1 LHLTNKRAL
10 PKNHQSTLSSIKT
23 AKNTSSGKASI
34 IGLVIKSIIG
44 LGVILGIIFFL
55 STIDFPA
62 PKKEI
67 EKIIPNENFKIV
79 K

>member
-1 LHLTNKRAL
+1 MQFN
-10 PKNHQSTLSSIKT
+10 
-23 AKNTSSGKASI
+23 KNTSSGKKSI

-44 LGVILGIIFFL
+44 LAFALAVVLILN
-55 STIDFPA
+55 SIDFPA

>member
-1 LHLTNKRAL
+1 MQFN
-10 PKNHQSTLSSIKT
+10 
-23 AKNTSSGKASI
+23 KNTSSGKTNI
-34 IGLVIKSIIG
+34 ISLVIKSILG
-44 LGVILGIIFFL
+44 LVVILGLIFFINK
-55 STIDFPA
+55 IDFPA

>member
-1 LHLTNKRAL
+1 MQFIR
-10 PKNHQSTLSSIKT
+10 
-23 AKNTSSGKASI
+23 NTSSTKRTSVLI
-34 IGLVIKSIIG
+34 IKLSLVILLFIG
-44 LGVILGIIFFL
+44 AVFL
-55 STIDFPA
+55 LSKIDFPA

>member
-1 LHLTNKRAL
+1 MQFQRNTSSSKRAL
-10 PKNHQSTLSSIKT
+10 SLIIKL
-23 AKNTSSGKASI
+23 
-34 IGLVIKSIIG
+34 GLVLLLF
-44 LGVILGIIFFL
+44 LGTVFL
-55 STIDFPA
+55 LSKIDFPA

>member
-1 LHLTNKRAL
+1 MQFTR
-10 PKNHQSTLSSIKT
+10 
-23 AKNTSSGKASI
+23 NTSSDKSLI
-34 IGLVIKSIIG
+34 IK
-44 LGVILGIIFFL
+44 LGIVLVLFLGAIFLL
-55 STIDFPA
+55 SKIDFPA

>member
-1 LHLTNKRAL
+1 MQFTR
-10 PKNHQSTLSSIKT
+10 
-23 AKNTSSGKASI
+23 NTSSSKKAI
-34 IGLVIKSIIG
+34 LLVIKLGLVVVLFIG
-44 LGVILGIIFFL
+44 AIFLL
-55 STIDFPA
+55 SKIDFPA

>member
-1 LHLTNKRAL
+1 MQFT
-10 PKNHQSTLSSIKT
+10 
-23 AKNTSSGKASI
+23 KNTSSGKTNI
-34 IGLVIKSIIG
+34 IAIIIKSIIG
-44 LGVILGIIFFL
+44 LVVILTLVFF
-55 STIDFPA
+55 INKVDFPA

>member
-1 LHLTNKRAL
+1 MQFTR
-10 PKNHQSTLSSIKT
+10 
-23 AKNTSSGKASI
+23 NTSSGKSSTGLI
-34 IGLVIKSIIG
+34 IK
-44 LGVILGIIFFL
+44 LGVVIVLFLGAIFLL
-55 STIDFPA
+55 SKIDVSA

>member
-1 LHLTNKRAL
+1 MQFN
-10 PKNHQSTLSSIKT
+10 
-23 AKNTSSGKASI
+23 KNTSSGRSNI
-34 IGLVIKSIIG
+34 VGLVVKSIIG
-44 LGVILGIIFFL
+44 LGIILGLAFF
-55 STIDFPA
+55 INKVDFPA

>member
-1 LHLTNKRAL
+1 M
-10 PKNHQSTLSSIKT
+10 QFS
-23 AKNTSSGKASI
+23 KNTSSGNTNV
-34 IGLVIKSIIG
+34 IGLVIKSILG
-44 LGVILGIIFFL
+44 LVFIFSLVFVL
-55 STIDFPA
+55 NKIEFPS

>member
-1 LHLTNKRAL
+1 MQFN
-10 PKNHQSTLSSIKT
+10 
-23 AKNTSSGKASI
+23 KNTSSGRTNIIAIIIKSL
-34 IGLVIKSIIG
+34 IGLI
-44 LGVILGIIFFL
+44 VILGLVFF
-55 STIDFPA
+55 INKVDFPT

>member
-1 LHLTNKRAL
+1 M
-10 PKNHQSTLSSIKT
+10 QFV
-23 AKNTSSGKASI
+23 KNTSSGKSSI
-34 IGLVIKSIIG
+34 VGLVIKSMIG
-44 LGVILGIIFFL
+44 LLAILGIIFFL

-67 EKIIPNENFKIV
+67 EKIIPNENFKTV

>member
-1 LHLTNKRAL
+1 MQFT
-10 PKNHQSTLSSIKT
+10 
-23 AKNTSSGKASI
+23 KNTSSSKNTIRFIVKIS
-34 IGLVIKSIIG
+34 LVVVLFFGAIF
-44 LGVILGIIFFL
+44 IL
-55 STIDFPA
+55 SKIDFPA

>member
-1 LHLTNKRAL
+1 M
-10 PKNHQSTLSSIKT
+10 QFI
-23 AKNTSSGKASI
+23 KNTSSGKASI

-55 STIDFPA
+55 STIDFPV